1 MADQI
6 PNIFTTQFSANL
18 ELLLQQKVSKLRG
31 RVREGA
37 HTGKL
42 ASPIQQ
48 VGALVLQAPA
58 GQYAPLN
65 RQDANMVRRW
75 VFPQDG
81 EISQL
86 IDTFDQ
92 LKTIVD
98 PKGTLVESAAAA
110 VGRAYDDAIIAACTG
125 TAQLGVDAGGLS
137 SETFNTTNFQIAS
150 TFGSSSA
157 SGLTVAKLIEVRR
170 IFRHYHVD
178 LETDPI
184 TLVIGSQQE
193 SDLLNQVQVVSTEFN
208 ERPVLMDGRVTRFL
222 GFDIVTSERLAT
234 ASNVRTIL
242 AFARSGMYLGIW
254 QDIMNRI
261 DVRVDLSSQ
270 PYQLYTKA
278 SFGATR
284 LQQGKVISILCSDT
298 SAGDITP

>member
-6 PNIFTTQFSANL
+6 PQIFTTQFSANL

-31 RVREGA
+31 RVREGM
-37 HTGKL
+37 HVGKM

-65 RQDANMVRRW
+65 RQDANLVRRW

-110 VGRAYDDAIIAACTG
+110 VGRAYDDSIIAACTG
-125 TAQLGVDAGGLS
+125 TAQLGVDAGGLT

-157 SGLTVAKLIEVRR
+157 TGLTVAKLIEVRR

-208 ERPVLMDGRVTRFL
+208 ERPVLVDGRVTRFL

-234 ASNVRTIL
+234 AANVRTVL
-242 AFARSGMYLGIW
+242 AFARSGMYLGVW
-254 QDIMNRI
+254 QDIQNRI

-278 SFGATR
+278 SFGSTR

-298 SAGDITP
+298 SAGDITA